1 MIFKKE
7 ILYTNMFYTNT
18 FRDDGFG
25 AQFQSLICEI
35 LFVQEYLKEQFV
47 FTPHTTFAHNYNNDP
62 HFTEKLTK
70 YMKVH
75 ELYLTKDE
83 NMELYKVS
91 NGDIGK
97 TYREIEATIARYY
110 SSKTFLE
117 IKNYFYKDKA
127 NPYNS
132 KFFNIAIHIRRHNKC
147 DVGDWGTI
155 TPDTYYLKMI
165 HQIRNDFKDKPLKFH
180 IYSQGDEVNFS
191 LFTAPD
197 TVFHLNED
205 ILDTFSGL
213 IFADILT
220 TTTSSLSYVAALLSK
235 GIIYHQPFWHKPLT
249 KWRIIEKD

>member
-1 MIFKKE
+1 
-7 ILYTNMFYTNT
+7 MFYTNT

-25 AQFQSLICEI
+25 SQFQSLICEI

-97 TYREIEATIARYY
+97 TYREIEANIDMYY

-117 IKNYFYKDKA
+117 MKNYFYKDKS

-132 KFFNIAIHIRRHNKC
+132 KFFNIAIHIRRYNKC
-147 DVGDWGTI
+147 DTRIEGTTTSNNYFLELI
-155 TPDTYYLKMI
+155 TKIKSDY
-165 HQIRNDFKDKPLKFH
+165 KDKNIIFH
-180 IYSQGDEVNFS
+180 IYSQGDEE
-191 LFTAPD
+191 LFLD
-197 TVFHLNED
+197 FKEEDVVFHLNED
-205 ILDTFSGL
+205 VIDTFQGL
-213 IFADILT
+213 VFADILC
-220 TTTSSLSYVAALLSK
+220 TSESSFSYIAALLTN
-235 GIIYHQPFWHKPLT
+235 GIVYYLPFWHKPLST
-249 KWRIIEKD
+249 WKVI